1 MKHVNQPVRNAPQNM
16 RLTIT
21 KKTLLF
27 EKEDLIIKKDMEQ
40 DDIKHLKENCN
51 IDYEDDIQEITAP
64 RTPMKKIGRWVCDM
78 LSKIYNEKWVE
89 KTNQG
94 IAH

>member
-27 EKEDLIIKKDMEQ
+27 EKEDLIIKKDMEH
-40 DDIKHLKENCN
+40 K
-51 IDYEDDIQEITAP
+51 EIT
-64 RTPMKKIGRWVCDM
+64 R
-78 LSKIYNEKWVE
+78 EKRKPKNLEFTV
-89 KTNQG
+89 
-94 IAH
+94 